1 MKLPFLEK
9 FRQDARGNI
18 AMIFALALPVLVVG
32 TGLSVDMMRLEVEN
46 VRLQKALDASALA
59 AAKEYGKTQDK
70 ATLEK
75 WAKAYFFTNAGRRAG
90 MDTVFTYN
98 GVTVVN
104 GNAVMKVS
112 ATRKVPMIFGQIIM
126 ALAPGGSDKTNA
138 MLNKFS
144 EIIVQNRSI
153 EMALVLDNS
162 GSMKNAAA
170 GGGGTKISSLKSAT
184 ATLVDQMMA
193 VSTSN
198 VQYPVSMSVVPFSGA
213 VNVGSS
219 HASDPWMDTKGLSP
233 AHHDDFDWSSW
244 NILGVPQALP
254 KLGGGWG
261 HILSGEYLTRF
272 YLYKNMKVNGVLRY
286 PEGWAG
292 CPQSRPLGL
301 AVTDDEP
308 TASRPETLFVPMFAP
323 SEHNWGGSLA
333 SLKNDWIPD
342 TNNATGNTDQATLTR
357 QRDMNKYFSATKT
370 NADADGPNQA
380 CSTNPI
386 TPLTKTKSVVS
397 KAVADMEPLGGTN
410 IAEGLAWGWRTLSSR
425 APFTEGKPAQVED
438 NMKILVLMT
447 DGENTYNPAYS
458 NGDQVDY
465 PSGGKSMFGTH
476 GYAQILEKNALRPGR
491 MFDATKTTVKKADID
506 NVTSALNEM
515 TSIVCENIK
524 SDGRNPDGS
533 DGIVIFSIAFDL
545 KDGSPVKERL
555 RACASSGINGNGAKL
570 YYDAKSSSDL
580 AAAFQSIT
588 EEISSLRIA
597 R

>member
-1 MKLPFLEK
+1 MKLRILRNFLSEN
-9 FRQDARGNI
+9 RGNV
-18 AMIFALALPVLVVG
+18 ATIFALALPVLVVG

-75 WAKAYFFTNAGRRAG
+75 WAKAYFYTNAGRPAG

-112 ATRKVPMIFGQIIM
+112 ATRKVPMMFGSTIM
-126 ALAPGGSDKTNA
+126 ALSPGGNDKTKGV
-138 MLNKFS
+138 LNKFS

-170 GGGGTKISSLKSAT
+170 GGGGTKISSLKAAT
-184 ATLVDQMMA
+184 ATLIDQMMA
-193 VSTSN
+193 ASASN

-213 VNVGSS
+213 VNVGPD

-233 AHHDDFDWSSW
+233 AHHDDFDWSTW
-244 NILGVPQALP
+244 KILGVPQAIP
-254 KLGGGWG
+254 KLGGGWVRV
-261 HILSGEYLTRF
+261 LTGEYLTRF
-272 YLYKNMKVNGVLRY
+272 YLYQNMKVNGVLRF
-286 PEGWAG
+286 PQGWTG

-308 TASRPETLFVPMFAP
+308 TALRPETLFVPMFAP
-323 SEHNWGGSLA
+323 SEHNWSGSLS

-342 TNNATGNTDQATLTR
+342 TNNSGGNTDLAALAR
-357 QRDMNKYFSATKT
+357 QRDMNKYFSNTST
-370 NADADGPNQA
+370 NSNAEGPDQA
-380 CSTNPI
+380 CNTRPI

-465 PSGGKSMFGTH
+465 PSGGRSMFGTH
-476 GYAQILEKNALRPGR
+476 GYAQIVENGSLRPGR

-533 DGIVIFSIAFDL
+533 DGVVIFTIAFDL